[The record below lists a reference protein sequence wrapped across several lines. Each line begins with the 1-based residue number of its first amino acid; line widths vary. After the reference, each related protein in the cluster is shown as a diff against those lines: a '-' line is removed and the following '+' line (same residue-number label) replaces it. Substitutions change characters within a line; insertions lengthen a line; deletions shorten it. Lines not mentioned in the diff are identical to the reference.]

1 MDNLLEELKKNTP
14 KTEGPVF
21 QNLMDEYQ
29 KVILRSLVAT
39 FGLDF
44 LIRDQVGGNVDTV
57 YNVRSTVIGYKNPQ
71 NATDYAN
78 KEKYNSITYH
88 NDPRYTQMKSKVRKK
103 QEFFDDAYVPG
114 KKIYYGKASHLEE
127 HPDERASLDHIVSA
141 KEIHEDPG
149 RVLAEL
155 DGTDLAN
162 SPDNLYF
169 TNVKLNLTKSDFS
182 VDEFISKKGDQLSDE
197 TKTIMKD
204 LDTKSRRII
213 TRKINDAYY
222 TSDKF
227 YFDSINASNKLGVN
241 MGTREAMGFILIEIY
256 FSCKRRM
263 EVVSDGAS
271 FGDYF
276 SALRKGI
283 DDGLYNVK
291 TNYGMHFKV
300 FGEGYLSG
308 IIASLSTTLINTI
321 ITTNKVFIK
330 NIRTASVTLARASNV
345 LLFNPGDLYL
355 GDRFKATSVI
365 LTTGVSTIVG
375 VTIGE
380 CLKKSPIA
388 SVPVVGN
395 MTINFIQ
402 ILISGLLSCSFLYM
416 MDRSKFIN
424 DLVNH
429 FNKYAPVGYDIDY
442 SCRQFEMMSAQL
454 NDYDIEAF
462 VKDCDKYD
470 YVLKNFF
477 ADEDESAFET
487 TLDRKMNELEIE
499 VDDLDAFLD
508 GKKANFNIN

>member
-1 MDNLLEELKKNTP
+1 MDYLLEKIKKDTP

-21 QNLMDEYQ
+21 KNLMDEYQ
-29 KVILRSLVAT
+29 KIILRSLVAT

-44 LIRDQVGGNVDTV
+44 LIIDQVGGDVDTV
-57 YNVRSTVIGYKNPQ
+57 HNVRSTEIAYKNPQ
-71 NATDYAN
+71 NASDYAN
-78 KEKYNSITYH
+78 KEKYISITYH
-88 NDPRYTQMKSKVRKK
+88 NDPRYTQKKSKVREKH
-103 QEFFDDAYVPG
+103 EFFDDAYVPE
-114 KKIYYGKASHLEE
+114 KMIYYGKASHFEQ
-127 HPDERASLDHIVSA
+127 HPDERASLDHIVSS
-141 KEIHEDPG
+141 KEVHEDPG
-149 RVLAEL
+149 RVLAGL

-162 SPDNLYF
+162 SPDNLHF
-169 TNVKLNLTKSDFS
+169 TNVKINSTKRDLS
-182 VDEFISKKGDQLSDE
+182 VDEFIANKGDQLSNE

-213 TRKINDAYY
+213 DKKINDAYY

-227 YFDSINASNKLGVN
+227 YFDSINASHKLGEN
-241 MGTREAMGFILIEIY
+241 MGTREAMGFILGEIY
-256 FSCKRRM
+256 FSCKKRM

-291 TNYGMHFKV
+291 TNYAMLFKA

-308 IIASLSTTLINTI
+308 IIASLSTTLINTFF
-321 ITTNKVFIK
+321 TTNKVFIK
-330 NIRTASVTLARASNV
+330 NTRTASVTLVSASKV

-355 GDRFKATSVI
+355 GDRFKATTVI
-365 LTTGVSTIVG
+365 LTTGVSNIVG

-402 ILISGLLSCSFLYM
+402 ILISGLLSRSFLYM

-442 SCRQFEMMSAQL
+442 YCRQFEMMSAQL
-454 NDYDIEAF
+454 NDFDTETF

-470 YVLKNFF
+470 LVFKNFY
-477 ADEDESAFET
+477 AEEDESSFET

-508 GKKANFNIN
+508 GKKANFKIN